1 MLFVVNMQR
10 KAKSITLKH
19 LLIREQRCIGIKFH
33 PDKVIQALIKGL
45 PGIKWTHTYNCAYVP
60 NSRDNIDLIFRT
72 FRGVA
77 WVNSNS
83 FFTNRRVNSDNDEL
97 DVDWFR
103 HRITPP
109 DFRTCPEEYLLKL
122 ELKRYS
128 NNTVRTYIHSFEKFI
143 NAHKDQELLS
153 INEEDIRLY
162 LQKQIQDGHSNAY
175 VNQQIN
181 SIKFYYEVVMEMPN
195 RFYSIERP
203 RKEYTLPDVLS
214 KEEVKMIIAST
225 QNLKHR
231 CILSLLYSSGLRIGE
246 LLNMKI
252 TDIDSKRMIVNIK
265 RGKGNRDR
273 VTLLSEKVLG
283 ELRLYYKQS
292 KPVNWLFE
300 SPNGGQYSRTSVG
313 IVLKKSAI
321 KAGIRKKV
329 HPHMLRHSFA
339 THLLESG
346 TDLRYI
352 QSLLGHK
359 SSKTTEIY
367 THVATNTFKTI
378 KNPLD

>member
-1 MLFVVNMQR
+1 MRN
-10 KAKSITLKH
+10 KEKYITLKN
-19 LLIREQRCIGIKFH
+19 LLINEQKCIGIQFH
-33 PDKVIQALIKGL
+33 PDKVVQALMKGL
-45 PGIKWTHTYNCAYVP
+45 PGLKWAKAYNCVYIP
-60 NSRDNIDLIFRT
+60 NTKQNLNLIFNT

-83 FFTNRRVNSDNDEL
+83 FLTSKRFNSENDDF
-97 DVDWFR
+97 DVEWFR
-103 HRITPP
+103 QRITKPGY
-109 DFRTCPEEYLLKL
+109 RICPEEYLLKL

-128 NNTVRTYIHSFEKFI
+128 NNTVRTYVHCFEQFI
-143 NAHKDQELLS
+143 NAHKSLELLS

-162 LQKQIQDGHSNAY
+162 LQGLIQEGRSDSF

-181 SIKFYYEVVMEMPN
+181 SIKFYYEIVKEMPN

-203 RKEYTLPDVLS
+203 RRKFTLPEVLS
-214 KEEVKMIIAST
+214 KEEVRAIISNT
-225 QNLKHR
+225 KNLKHR

-246 LLNMKI
+246 LLSLKI
-252 TDIDSKRMIVNIK
+252 NDIDSSRMVVTVK

-273 VTLLSEKVLG
+273 VTLLSEKVLVD
-283 ELRLYYKQS
+283 LRSYYLEK
-292 KPVNWLFE
+292 KPKTWLFE
-300 SPNGGQYSRTSVG
+300 SPSGGQYSRTSVG
-313 IVLKKSAI
+313 IVLKKSAV